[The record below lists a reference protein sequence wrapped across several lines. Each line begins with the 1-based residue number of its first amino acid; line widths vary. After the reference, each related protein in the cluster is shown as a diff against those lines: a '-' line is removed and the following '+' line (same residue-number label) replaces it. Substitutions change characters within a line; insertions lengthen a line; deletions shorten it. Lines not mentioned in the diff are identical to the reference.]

1 MRHMDDVFK
10 ALADPVRRR
19 LLDRLNAADG
29 QTLKDLCA
37 GMGMARQSV
46 TKHLAVLEAANLVS
60 SVRRGREKFHYLN
73 PVPINEV
80 AERWV
85 RRYDRGKLEALADLK
100 RTLEEPTMEKPR
112 FVYVT
117 YISTTPEQ
125 LWEALT
131 NPDFTERYWGERPV
145 SDWKVGSPIHWER
158 AEGESD
164 NWGDEVLEADPPRRL
179 AYRWHSYQARHADLF
194 GWTEA
199 RLAELQ
205 TEPRSKVSFEIEPMG
220 DVVKLTVT
228 HDGFDTETEM
238 LKAVSNGWPAILS
251 KLKTMLETGEVP
263 DLFRGAPVGDR
274 A

>member
-1 MRHMDDVFK
+1 MRDMDDVFR

-29 QTLKDLCA
+29 QTLKDLCS

-60 SVRRGREKFHYLN
+60 TVRRGREKFHYLN

-85 RRYDRGKLEALADLK
+85 RRYDRDRVEALADLK
-100 RTLEEPTMEKPR
+100 RALEGPTMEKPR

-117 YISTTPEQ
+117 YIATTPEQ
-125 LWEALT
+125 LWDALT
-131 NPDFTERYWGERPV
+131 NPDFTERYWGERPH
-145 SDWKVGSPIHWER
+145 SDWKVGSPIHWQR
-158 AEGESD
+158 AGGEAD
-164 NWGDEVLEADPPRRL
+164 DWGDEVLEADPPRRL
-179 AYRWHSYQARHADLF
+179 AYRWHSYQARHAELF
-194 GWTEA
+194 GWTAE

-205 TEPRSKVSFEIEPMG
+205 TEPRSKVSFDLEPVGEM
-220 DVVKLTVT
+220 VKLTVT

-238 LKAVSNGWPAILS
+238 LKAVSSGWPLILS
-251 KLKTMLETGEVP
+251 RLKSMLETGAVP
-263 DLFRGAPVGDR
+263 EFQG
-274 A
+274 